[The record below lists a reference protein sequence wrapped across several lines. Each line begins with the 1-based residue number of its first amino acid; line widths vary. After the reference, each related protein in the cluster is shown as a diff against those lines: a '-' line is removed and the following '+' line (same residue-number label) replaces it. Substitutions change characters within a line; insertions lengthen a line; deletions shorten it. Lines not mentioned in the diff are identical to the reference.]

1 MAGEQGF
8 LYEGRIHQKL
18 NAKGLVPQGFTPA
31 GSDPNAPDA
40 MFIYKGKPYKLEV
53 KLDLKADYGQGSFE
67 YLDGKWVL
75 GGAKTAAA
83 EELRGLMRAV
93 GIEDFANREW
103 GPKGPPNKGTV
114 DVKQFTQEMVRSDY
128 ARFTDRFL
136 SIPSRSLW
144 SYYGAK
150 GTYYIQIGDYG
161 LYYMAGNPAGL
172 PVPQFN
178 PGLRVRIRLKRG
190 GSSPIYNYRFTTAL
204 QITSKPPRSKYDI
217 DDGVD
222 FLLADFTK

>member
-18 NAKGLVPQGFTPA
+18 KAKKLVPPGFTPA

-40 MFIYKGKPYKLEV
+40 MFIYNGQSNKLEV
-53 KLDLKADYGQGSFE
+53 KLDLKADYGQGSFD
-67 YLDGKWVL
+67 YVNGIWRL

-93 GIEDFANREW
+93 GIEAFANKEW
-103 GPKGPPNKGTV
+103 GPKGAPNKGTI
-114 DVKQFTQEMVRSDY
+114 DNKDFTQEMVTSDY
-128 ARFTDRFL
+128 RRFTDRFL
-136 SIPSRSLW
+136 SIPSKALH
-144 SYYGAK
+144 SYYAAK
-150 GTYYIQIGDYG
+150 QTYYIQIGGYG
-161 LYYMAGNPAGL
+161 LYYMAANPAGL

-178 PGLRVRIRLKRG
+178 PGLRIRIRLKRG

-217 DDGVD
+217 DKGVG
-222 FLLADFTK
+222 FLLGQ